1 MLTEIKT
8 DSMSQAAAAASAMG
22 GGAGNNFMTGGAAG
36 AGVQAANAAIQRAL
50 RSKQEATASA
60 AAGARMQNRG
70 GGIGKRMGSIES
82 RLDALEG
89 GGNSGDSIQSVKPV
103 QEFSTGGS
111 FGNASSV
118 PPAPVATGTLNAS
131 PSPGSLQ
138 EAMPSPGDPAADMFG
153 SEFMRNASVGA
164 AKMRINK
171 KI

>member
-36 AGVQAANAAIQRAL
+36 AGTQAANAAMQRAL
-50 RSKQEATASA
+50 RSRQKGTTAVVNSGGAGMKQRFE
-60 AAGARMQNRG
+60 NLE
-70 GGIGKRMGSIES
+70 K
-82 RLDALEG
+82 RLDAIEG
-89 GGNSGDSIQSVKPV
+89 AGKDPVQSVQPI
-103 QEFSTGGS
+103 QEFVTGGS
-111 FGNASSV
+111 FGDAPST
-118 PPAPVATGTLNAS
+118 PPPPVATGTLNAS

>member
-1 MLTEIKT
+1 
-8 DSMSQAAAAASAMG
+8 MSQAAAAASSAMA
-22 GGAGNNFMTGGAAG
+22 GGAGNNSMTGGSMGSFMNGALGRAAQQVLDRKKAAASATAGVNSGG
-36 AGVQAANAAIQRAL
+36 AGMKQRVGNL
-50 RSKQEATASA
+50 EK
-60 AAGARMQNRG
+60 
-70 GGIGKRMGSIES
+70 
-82 RLDALEG
+82 RLDAIEG
-89 GGNSGDSIQSVKPV
+89 AGKDPVQSVQPI
-103 QEFSTGGS
+103 QEFVTGGS
-111 FGNASSV
+111 FGDASST

>member
-1 MLTEIKT
+1 MAAGT
-8 DSMSQAAAAASAMG
+8 AAAASASSASG
-22 GGAGNNFMTGGAAG
+22 GGAGGNFMPGGALGRAAQQVLDRKKAAASATAGVNSGG
-36 AGVQAANAAIQRAL
+36 AGMKQRVGNL
-50 RSKQEATASA
+50 EK
-60 AAGARMQNRG
+60 
-70 GGIGKRMGSIES
+70 
-82 RLDALEG
+82 RLDAIEG
-89 GGNSGDSIQSVKPV
+89 AGKDPVQSVQPI
-103 QEFSTGGS
+103 QEFVTGGS
-111 FGNASSV
+111 FGDASST

>member
-1 MLTEIKT
+1 MGGALGGGLFGG
-8 DSMSQAAAAASAMG
+8 SMGEATRLAMGLGQQAMNDNKAAASAK
-22 GGAGNNFMTGGAAG
+22 AR
-36 AGVQAANAAIQRAL
+36 ANA
-50 RSKQEATASA
+50 
-60 AAGARMQNRG
+60 RG
-70 GGIGKRMGSIES
+70 LGSGMGKRIGSIES

-89 GGNSGDSIQSVKPV
+89 GGEGGSSVQSVKPV

-111 FGNASSV
+111 FGDASST

-131 PSPGSLQ
+131 QSPGSLQ

>member
-1 MLTEIKT
+1 
-8 DSMSQAAAAASAMG
+8 MSQAAAAASAMG
-22 GGAGNNFMTGGAAG
+22 GGAGNNFMNPAMGAGNAAASLAMRQAMKARQKATAGTTAGASFGGAG
-36 AGVQAANAAIQRAL
+36 MKQRFENL
-50 RSKQEATASA
+50 
-60 AAGARMQNRG
+60 
-70 GGIGKRMGSIES
+70 ES

-89 GGNSGDSIQSVKPV
+89 EGKDPIQSVKPV

-111 FGNASSV
+111 FGSAL
-118 PPAPVATGTLNAS
+118 PAPVATGTLNAS
-131 PSPGSLQ
+131 QSPGTLDASQSPGSLQ

>member
-1 MLTEIKT
+1 
-8 DSMSQAAAAASAMG
+8 MSQAAAAASAMG
-22 GGAGNNFMTGGAAG
+22 GGAGNNFMNPAMGAGNAAASLAMRQAMKARQKATAGTTAGVNSGGAG
-36 AGVQAANAAIQRAL
+36 MKQRFENL
-50 RSKQEATASA
+50 ET
-60 AAGARMQNRG
+60 
-70 GGIGKRMGSIES
+70 
-82 RLDALEG
+82 RLDAIEG
-89 GGNSGDSIQSVKPV
+89 AGKDPVQSVQPI
-103 QEFSTGGS
+103 QEFVTGGS
-111 FGNASSV
+111 FGDASST

>member
-1 MLTEIKT
+1 
-8 DSMSQAAAAASAMG
+8 MSQAAAAASAIQ
-22 GGAGNNFMTGGAAG
+22 GGAGNNFMNPAMGGGLSGDSIYKPTRLAMGLGQQAMNDNKAA
-36 AGVQAANAAIQRAL
+36 ASAKARANARGL
-50 RSKQEATASA
+50 
-60 AAGARMQNRG
+60 G
-70 GGIGKRMGSIES
+70 GGMGKRIGSIES

-111 FGNASSV
+111 FGNVSSV

-131 PSPGSLQ
+131 QSPGSLQ

-153 SEFMRNASVGA
+153 TEFMRNASVGA

>member
-1 MLTEIKT
+1 
-8 DSMSQAAAAASAMG
+8 MSQAAAAASAMG
-22 GGAGNNFMTGGAAG
+22 GGAGNNFMSGGALGAAG
-36 AGVQAANAAIQRAL
+36 KATNAAMQRAL
-50 RSKQEATASA
+50 RSKQQGATAVVNSGG
-60 AAGARMQNRG
+60 AGMKQRFENL
-70 GGIGKRMGSIES
+70 ET

-89 GGNSGDSIQSVKPV
+89 SGGESVQATQPI
-103 QEFSTGGS
+103 QEFVTGVGAAGQVSTP
-111 FGNASSV
+111 

-131 PSPGSLQ
+131 QSPGSLQ

>member
-1 MLTEIKT
+1 
-8 DSMSQAAAAASAMG
+8 MSQAAAAASAMG
-22 GGAGNNFMTGGAAG
+22 AGAGNNFMNPAMGAGNAAASLAMRQAMKARQKATAGTTAGVNSGGAG
-36 AGVQAANAAIQRAL
+36 MKQRFENL
-50 RSKQEATASA
+50 ET
-60 AAGARMQNRG
+60 
-70 GGIGKRMGSIES
+70 
-82 RLDALEG
+82 RLDAIEG
-89 GGNSGDSIQSVKPV
+89 AGKDPVQSVQPI
-103 QEFSTGGS
+103 QEFVTGGS
-111 FGNASSV
+111 FGDASST

>member
-1 MLTEIKT
+1 
-8 DSMSQAAAAASAMG
+8 MSQAAAAASAMG
-22 GGAGNNFMTGGAAG
+22 GGAGNNFMNPAMGAGNAAASLAMRQAMKARQKATAGTTAGVNSGGAG
-36 AGVQAANAAIQRAL
+36 MKQRFENL
-50 RSKQEATASA
+50 ET
-60 AAGARMQNRG
+60 
-70 GGIGKRMGSIES
+70 
-82 RLDALEG
+82 RLDAIEG
-89 GGNSGDSIQSVKPV
+89 AGKDPVQSVQPI
-103 QEFSTGGS
+103 QEFVTGGS
-111 FGNASSV
+111 FGNASST